1 MKLVSLNTGL
11 PREVV
16 WRGINVTTGIFKQPV
31 EGRLALRRLNLD
43 GDRQADLTVHGGEF
57 KAVYCYPRAHYDYW
71 RKESYL
77 GRSCRWARLEKISLF
92 MAFWRTQSTLVIS
105 SLSAV
110 RKWS

>member
-31 EGRLALRRLNLD
+31 EGRVALRELNLD

-57 KAVYCYPRAHYDYW
+57 KAVYCCSVTCLWYHAGTGVSWYP
-71 RKESYL
+71 
-77 GRSCRWARLEKISLF
+77 
-92 MAFWRTQSTLVIS
+92 S
-105 SLSAV
+105 SLAV
-110 RKWS
+110 AAKRPMRCWR